1 MKNLLSDKINSVQ
14 GIIATG
20 FKDLLSCDE
29 FYYNEREIFPAASII
44 KIPIMI
50 EFFRKVERKEI
61 SLEHKILL
69 KEEDKTGGAGVL
81 FELHNGVE
89 LTLLD
94 LVKLMI
100 VISDNTA
107 TNILLDYT
115 GFDGVN
121 NLMKEAGM
129 QSSCLRRKMM
139 VPCKENQENLISVR
153 DIMVLMERL
162 VTGKL
167 LSPEYTEIAVGILK
181 RQQYNEKIPLYL
193 PAEIPVA
200 HKTGELDGVRHDVA
214 AIYLHDRIYLFSALT
229 RQVSNVVETDRI
241 IGEMS
246 KIIYDKVND
255 YKKSLTEELFNI

>member
-1 MKNLLSDKINSVQ
+1 MNRLLTDKINSFQ
-14 GIIATG
+14 GIIAAG

-29 FYYNEREIFPAASII
+29 FYYNEAEIFPAASII
-44 KIPIMI
+44 KIPVMI
-50 EFFRKVERKEI
+50 EFFRQVERNKL
-61 SLEHKILL
+61 SLEEKIIL
-69 KEEDKTGGAGVL
+69 KEDDKAGGAGIL
-81 FELHNGVE
+81 FELHNEVE

-129 QSSCLRRKMM
+129 KSSCLRRKMM
-139 VPCKENQENLISVR
+139 VPYKEEQENLISVR
-153 DIMVLMERL
+153 DITMLMEQL

-167 LSPEYTEIAVGILK
+167 LSSEYTALSVEILK

-193 PAEIPVA
+193 PEKLPVA
-200 HKTGELDGVRHDVA
+200 HKTGEIEGVRHDVA
-214 AIYLHDRIYLFSALT
+214 AIYLPGRTYLFSVLT
-229 RQVSNVVETDRI
+229 RNVSNIIEADRI

-246 KIIYDKVND
+246 KIIYD
-255 YKKSLTEELFNI
+255 SMQTEL

>member
-1 MKNLLSDKINSVQ
+1 MKRLLTDKINNFQ
-14 GIIATG
+14 GIIAAG

-29 FYYNEREIFPAASII
+29 FYYNEAEIFPAASII
-44 KIPIMI
+44 KIPVMI
-50 EFFRKVERKEI
+50 EFFRQVERKKLSVE
-61 SLEHKILL
+61 EKIILR
-69 KEEDKTGGAGVL
+69 EGDKTGGAGVL

-129 QSSCLRRKMM
+129 KSSCLRRKMM
-139 VPCKENQENLISVR
+139 VPYKEEQENLISVR
-153 DIMVLMERL
+153 DITMLMEQL

-167 LSPEYTEIAVGILK
+167 LSYKYTTLSIEILK

-200 HKTGELDGVRHDVA
+200 HKTGELDRVRHDVS
-214 AIYLHDRIYLFSALT
+214 AIYLPDKIYLFSALT
-229 RQVSNVVETDRI
+229 RHVSDVVETDRL

-246 KIIYDKVND
+246 KIIYDNVK
-255 YKKSLTEELFNI
+255 